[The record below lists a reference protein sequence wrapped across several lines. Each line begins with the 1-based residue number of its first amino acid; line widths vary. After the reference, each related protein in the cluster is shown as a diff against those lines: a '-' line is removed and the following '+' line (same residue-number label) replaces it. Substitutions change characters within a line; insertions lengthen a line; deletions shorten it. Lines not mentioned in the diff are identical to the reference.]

1 MKNMVEKLSF
11 VLTKIS
17 ESFAKN
23 TALNIISSSFMM
35 ILPVVLVGSI
45 SALLKGIDFGGYQTW
60 LTGSG
65 IQFYNILD
73 TIYQFTVGYI
83 ALYIVFCIGYQFSN
97 RYGLSNQSIA
107 IGLFCIISFL
117 IITPYTPAD
126 VKTFAPAMLPF
137 TWLGASGMFMAII
150 VGFMVGLIFKFCLKH
165 NIRVKLPD
173 SVPPAVSNQFSALI
187 PGMFVIIIFA
197 LVNYIFALT
206 PFLNAQ
212 DAIYSIIKIP
222 LGYVSASIFGY
233 FILIMFMYLLWF
245 FGIHGG
251 MTVGPIIMMVF
262 MQLQM
267 ENLAAY
273 QAHQQLPH
281 LVIGTHI
288 TVGTGSLALLVA
300 ALIVCK
306 SKTNQSISK
315 LAIIPAFFG
324 VDEPAYFGIPMIL
337 NPVFFLPW
345 VVLIPALQVFGT
357 YLLQIMKLVPYC
369 NGMQMVGNTPF
380 FIMNFFTYGWQG
392 CIAGFVF
399 FILAVLIY
407 IPFVKIYDK
416 QCLAKEVMNDN

>member
-107 IGLFCIISFL
+107 IGLFSIISFL

-197 LVNYIFALT
+197 FSNYICINT
-206 PFLNAQ
+206 
-212 DAIYSIIKIP
+212 
-222 LGYVSASIFGY
+222 IFKC
-233 FILIMFMYLLWF
+233 
-245 FGIHGG
+245 
-251 MTVGPIIMMVF
+251 TRC
-262 MQLQM
+262 
-267 ENLAAY
+267 NLFNY
-273 QAHQQLPH
+273 
-281 LVIGTHI
+281 
-288 TVGTGSLALLVA
+288 
-300 ALIVCK
+300 
-306 SKTNQSISK
+306 
-315 LAIIPAFFG
+315 
-324 VDEPAYFGIPMIL
+324 
-337 NPVFFLPW
+337 
-345 VVLIPALQVFGT
+345 
-357 YLLQIMKLVPYC
+357 
-369 NGMQMVGNTPF
+369 
-380 FIMNFFTYGWQG
+380 
-392 CIAGFVF
+392 
-399 FILAVLIY
+399 
-407 IPFVKIYDK
+407 
-416 QCLAKEVMNDN
+416 